1 MTSRLDPQPL
11 EWLDRSET
19 LSFEFEG
26 KAFTGF
32 AGDSISS
39 ALLASGQTLLGRSF
53 KYHRPRGVVTLA
65 NHDVNA
71 LFQSSEEP
79 NIRGDITP
87 LTAGMSLTACNVN
100 GSLEK
105 DRDQIIGT
113 LSRFLPVGFYYKT
126 FHNPKKLFPMW
137 ERVIRE
143 KAGLGTI
150 DTRWSV
156 RRQAKTYGF
165 CDLLVI
171 GAGASGMQA
180 ALSAAEQGLD
190 VVLVDEN
197 PQIGG
202 SLDYQLVNEANA
214 APIRERL
221 KAAVQNHANIRVLPA
236 HLACGWYTDHYV
248 PLLGPNGI
256 IKMRARA
263 VISATG
269 VMEQP
274 AVFRNNDLPGV
285 MMASAAQRLIVRYAV
300 KPGQRGVVLTANSE
314 GYRAALDMVKAGVDV
329 AAVIDMGSA
338 NSRGVWAD
346 EIRQQGIR
354 VLEQHAVYEA
364 KGKKRLTQIVAAPFD
379 GHTCEPSKAFEIDA
393 DLLLMSVG
401 WAPAAQLLYQ
411 AGGRLAYDSTLE
423 QLLPQ
428 ELPEG
433 IFACGRLNGAFTLE
447 QRLADGERAG
457 AEAAVFLKDE
467 ALPAELAACRDREA
481 HSHPWPIV
489 DHPGG
494 KNFIDFDEDL
504 QLKDLVNAAK
514 EGFDNIELMKR
525 FSTVGMGPS
534 QGKHANMNGIRVL
547 AAVTGRS
554 IDQTGSTTAR
564 PMFHPV
570 PVQALAGRRFRPERL
585 TAMHQ
590 WHLDNGARMMEAGAW
605 LRPEYYLPTSETG
618 VSDAAGAGNLSIRE
632 QAILREVQAVR
643 TGLGLIDVSTLGKI
657 EVMGPDAGK
666 LLDGSYTMRMSNIK
680 QDMTRYALMV
690 DESGVIVDDGIAAR
704 VAEDRFYVSAT
715 TSHADATFRTLSRHI
730 VEWGLDVRLVNRTGS
745 LAAMNLAGPHA
756 RKLLAPLTDID
767 LSEEN
772 FPYLGFK
779 EGNLCDVPVRLIRVG
794 FVGELGYEIHLP
806 VASAQRVWNTL
817 MEQGAEYGI
826 RPFGVEA
833 QRVLRLEKGHIIVGQ
848 DTDGLTNPFEANM
861 PWAVPLK
868 SKPWFTGKPS
878 LALLK
883 ARCQRTLRGFMLPK
897 GYSGELPKECHLLI
911 DSGDIAGRITSI
923 AYSPS
928 LGRYIGLAMVDQ
940 PLADSDRLYQVRVD
954 SGALIPLEP
963 CATPFYDAE
972 GKRQTVDLTEV
983 A

>member
-1 MTSRLDPQPL
+1 MTSRLDQQPL
-11 EWLDRSET
+11 EWIDRSAAYG
-19 LSFEFEG
+19 FEFEG
-26 KAFTGF
+26 RQYTGYK
-32 AGDSISS
+32 GDSITS
-39 ALLASGQTLLGRSF
+39 ALVAAGQTLLGRSF

-79 NIRGDITP
+79 NIRGDVTP
-87 LTAGMSLTACNVN
+87 LTADMSLTACNVN
-100 GSLEK
+100 GSLEHDK
-105 DRDQIIGT
+105 DQIIEK
-113 LSRFLPVGFYYKT
+113 LSRFLPVGFYYKA
-126 FHNPKKLFPMW
+126 FHSPKKLFPMW

-150 DTRWSV
+150 NTDWSV
-156 RRQAKTYGF
+156 RRQPKSYGF

-180 ALSAAEQGLD
+180 ALTAAEQGLD
-190 VVLVDEN
+190 VVLADEN
-197 PQIGG
+197 PEIGG
-202 SLDYQLVNEANA
+202 SLDYQLVNEAAA
-214 APIRERL
+214 APVREQL
-221 KAAVQNHANIRVLPA
+221 KQAVQSHANIRVLPA

-248 PLLGPNGI
+248 PLVGPNGI
-256 IKMRARA
+256 VKMRARA

-269 VMEQP
+269 VLEQP

-285 MMASAAQRLIVRYAV
+285 MMASGAQRLIARYAV
-300 KPGQRGVVLTANSE
+300 KPGQRAVVLTANSE
-314 GYRAALDMVKAGVDV
+314 GYRAALDLLKAGVDV
-329 AAVIDMGSA
+329 SAVIDMGSVA
-338 NSRGVWAD
+338 GRGAWA
-346 EIRQQGIR
+346 EELAALKVP
-354 VLEQHAVYEA
+354 VLERHAVYEA
-364 KGKKRLTQIVAAPFD
+364 QGKGQLKRVVVAPFD
-379 GHTCEPSKAFEIDA
+379 GEQCDSTHTREFDV

-401 WAPAAQLLYQ
+401 WAPASQLLYQ
-411 AGGRLAYDSTLE
+411 AGGRLAYDFTLE

-428 ELPEG
+428 ELPSG
-433 IFACGRLNGAFTLE
+433 IFACGRVNGAFTLS
-447 QRLADGERAG
+447 QRLADGERA
-457 AEAAVFLKDE
+457 ATEAVALLKGQ
-467 ALPAELAACRDREA
+467 PVPSELNACRDTDA
-481 HSHPWPIV
+481 HSHAWPIV
-489 DHPGG
+489 AHPKG
-494 KNFIDFDEDL
+494 KNFVDFDEDL

-547 AAVTGRS
+547 AKVTGRT

-585 TAMHQ
+585 TALHQ
-590 WHLDNGARMMEAGAW
+590 WHLDNGAQMMEAGVW
-605 LRPEYYLPTSETG
+605 MRPEFYGQPEE
-618 VSDAAGAGNLSIRE
+618 RM

-666 LLDGSYTMRMSNIK
+666 LLDGAYTMRMSNIK

-730 VEWGLDVRLVNRTGS
+730 VEWGLNVRLVNRTGS

-756 RKLLAPLTDID
+756 RTLLKPLTDID

-779 EGNLCDVPVRLIRVG
+779 EGHLCGVPVRLIRVG

-806 VASAQRVWNTL
+806 VESAQQIWNTL
-817 MEQGAEYGI
+817 MEQGVEYGI

-868 SKPWFTGKPS
+868 SKRWFTGKPS

-883 ARCQRTLRGFMLPK
+883 ERCNRNLRGFMLPK

-911 DSGDIAGRITSI
+911 ENGDLCGRITSI
-923 AYSPS
+923 AYSAA
-928 LGRYIGLAMVDQ
+928 LGRYIGLAMVDM
-940 PLADSDRLYQVRVD
+940 PLAASNRTFQVKVD
-954 SGALIPLEP
+954 SGALVPLEP
-963 CATPFYDAE
+963 CSTPFYDAE
-972 GKRQTVDLTEV
+972 GVRQTVDLTEV

>member
-1 MTSRLDPQPL
+1 MTSRLDQQPL
-11 EWLDRSET
+11 EWIDRSE
-19 LSFEFEG
+19 SCGFEFEG
-26 KAFTGF
+26 RHYTGYR
-32 AGDSISS
+32 GDSITS
-39 ALLASGQTLLGRSF
+39 ALLAAGQTLLGRSF
-53 KYHRPRGVVTLA
+53 KYHRPRGAVTLA

-79 NIRGDITP
+79 NIRGDVTA
-87 LTAGMSLTACNVN
+87 LEAGMVLSACNVN

-105 DRDQIIGT
+105 DRDQIIEK
-113 LSRFLPVGFYYKT
+113 LSRFLPVGFYYKA
-126 FHNPKKLFPMW
+126 FHKPKKLFPMW
-137 ERVIRE
+137 ERLIRE
-143 KAGLGTI
+143 KAGLGRI
-150 DTRWSV
+150 DTGWGV
-156 RRQAKTYGF
+156 RRKAKTYGF

-180 ALSAAEQGLD
+180 ALTAAEQGLD
-190 VVLVDEN
+190 VVLADEN

-202 SLDYQLVNEANA
+202 SLDYQLVHDAEA
-214 APIRERL
+214 APVRQRL
-221 KAAVQNHANIRVLPA
+221 KQAVQAHANIRVLPG

-248 PLLGPNGI
+248 PLSGPDGI

-263 VISATG
+263 VVNATG

-285 MMASAAQRLIVRYAV
+285 MMASGAQRLIARYAI
-300 KPGQRGVVLTANSE
+300 KPGQRAVVLTANNE
-314 GYRAALDMVKAGVDV
+314 GYRAALDLVNAGITVS
-329 AAVIDMGSA
+329 AVIDMGKLVD
-338 NSRGVWAD
+338 RGAWA
-346 EIRQQGIR
+346 EELKALQVP
-354 VLEQHAVYEA
+354 VLERHAVYEA
-364 KGKKRLTQIVAAPFD
+364 QGKGQIKRVVVAPFD
-379 GHTCEPSKAFEIDA
+379 GKACDSSHAREFDV

-428 ELPEG
+428 ELPNG
-433 IFACGRLNGAFTLE
+433 IFPCGRLNGAFTLQ

-457 AEAAVFLKDE
+457 TEAAAFLQGK
-467 ALPAELAACRDREA
+467 AVPAALAAHRDSEA

-489 DHPGG
+489 EHPKG
-494 KNFIDFDEDL
+494 KNFVDFDEDL
-504 QLKDLVNAAK
+504 QLKDLINAAK

-585 TAMHQ
+585 TALHQ
-590 WHLDNGARMMEAGAW
+590 WHLDNGAQMMEAGVW
-605 LRPEYYLPTSETG
+605 MRPEFYGRPEER
-618 VSDAAGAGNLSIRE
+618 A

-643 TGLGLIDVSTLGKI
+643 TALGLIDVSTLGKI

-666 LLDGSYTMRMSNIK
+666 LLDGTYTMRMSNIK
-680 QDMTRYALMV
+680 LGMTRYALMV
-690 DESGVIVDDGIAAR
+690 DDSGVIVDDGIVGR
-704 VAEDRFYVSAT
+704 IAEDRFYVTAT

-730 VEWGLDVRLVNRTGS
+730 VEWGLDVRLVNRTGT

-756 RKLLAPLTDID
+756 RTLLAPLTDIN

-772 FPYLGFK
+772 FPYLGLQ
-779 EGNLCDVPVRLIRVG
+779 EGTLCGVPVRLIRVG

-806 VASAQRVWNTL
+806 VDAAESLWKTL
-817 MEQGAEYGI
+817 MAKGLEYGI

-868 SKPWFTGKPS
+868 TKPWFTCKPS

-883 ARCQRTLRGFMLPK
+883 DRCNRNLRGFMLPK
-897 GYSGELPKECHLLI
+897 GYSGELPRECHLLI
-911 DSGDIAGRITSI
+911 ENGDIVGRITSI
-923 AYSPS
+923 AYSPA
-928 LGRYIGLAMVDQ
+928 LGRHIGLAMVDL
-940 PLADSDRLYQVRVD
+940 PLAATDKPFQVRVD
-954 SGALIPLEP
+954 SGALVSLEP

-972 GKRQTVDLTEV
+972 GARQTVDLTEV

>member
-1 MTSRLDPQPL
+1 MTSRLDQQPL
-11 EWLDRSET
+11 EWIDRSA
-19 LSFEFEG
+19 LCDFEFEG
-26 KAFTGF
+26 RRYTGYR
-32 AGDSISS
+32 GDSITS
-39 ALLASGQTLLGRSF
+39 ALLATGQTLLGRSF
-53 KYHRPRGVVTLA
+53 KYHRPRGAVTLA

-79 NIRGDITP
+79 NIRGDVTP
-87 LTAGMSLTACNVN
+87 LTEGMVLSACNVN
-100 GSLEK
+100 GSLEN
-105 DRDQIIGT
+105 DRDRIIEK
-113 LSRFLPVGFYYKT
+113 LSGFLPVGFYYKA
-126 FHNPKKLFPMW
+126 FHKPKKLFPMW
-137 ERVIRE
+137 ERLIRE
-143 KAGLGTI
+143 KAGLGRI
-150 DTRWSV
+150 DTGWSV
-156 RRQAKTYGF
+156 RRQPKSYGF

-202 SLDYQLVNEANA
+202 SLDYQLVNEVEAE
-214 APIRERL
+214 PVRSSL
-221 KAAVQNHANIRVLPA
+221 KQKVQSHANIRVLPA

-248 PLLGPNGI
+248 PLVGPNGI
-256 IKMRARA
+256 VKMRARA

-285 MMASAAQRLIVRYAV
+285 MMASGAQRLIARYAV
-300 KPGQRGVVLTANSE
+300 KPGQRAAVLTANSE
-314 GYRAALDMVKAGVDV
+314 GYRAALDLIKAGVQV
-329 AAVIDMGSA
+329 SAVIDMGSA
-338 NSRGVWAD
+338 SGRGAWAD
-346 EIRQQGIR
+346 ELAALKVP
-354 VLEQHAVYEA
+354 VLERHAVHEA
-364 KGKKRLTQIVAAPFD
+364 QGKGQLKRVVVAPFD
-379 GHTCEPSKAFEIDA
+379 GEQCDA
-393 DLLLMSVG
+393 TQAREFDVDLLLMSVG
-401 WAPAAQLLYQ
+401 WAPASQLLYQ
-411 AGGRLAYDSTLE
+411 AGGRLAYDFTLE

-428 ELPEG
+428 ELPNG
-433 IFACGRLNGAFTLE
+433 IFACGRLNGAFTLQ
-447 QRLADGERAG
+447 QRLADGERA
-457 AEAAVFLKDE
+457 ATEAAAWLKGQPITA
-467 ALPAELAACRDREA
+467 ALSAFRDSVA
-481 HSHPWPIV
+481 HSHPWPILK
-489 DHPGG
+489 HPKG
-494 KNFIDFDEDL
+494 KNFVDFDEDL
-504 QLKDLVNAAK
+504 QLKDLINAAK

-585 TAMHQ
+585 TALHQ
-590 WHLDNGARMMEAGAW
+590 WHLDNGAQMMEAGVW
-605 LRPEYYLPTSETG
+605 MRPEFYGRPEER
-618 VSDAAGAGNLSIRE
+618 A

-643 TGLGLIDVSTLGKI
+643 TALGLIDVSTLGKI

-666 LLDGSYTMRMSNIK
+666 LLDGTYTMRMSNIK
-680 QDMTRYALMV
+680 LGMTRYALMV
-690 DESGVIVDDGIAAR
+690 DDSGVIVDDGIVGR
-704 VAEDRFYVSAT
+704 IAEDRFYVTAT
-715 TSHADATFRTLSRHI
+715 TSHADATFRTLSRHVI
-730 VEWGLDVRLVNRTGS
+730 EWGLDVRLVNRTGT

-756 RKLLAPLTDID
+756 RTLIKPLTDID
-767 LSEEN
+767 LSEEH
-772 FPYLGFK
+772 FPYLGCR
-779 EGNLCDVPVRLIRVG
+779 EGTLCGVPMRLIRVG

-806 VASAQRVWNTL
+806 VDAAERIWNTL
-817 MEQGAEYGI
+817 MEKGTEYGI

-868 SKPWFTGKPS
+868 TKPWFTGKPS

-883 ARCQRTLRGFMLPK
+883 ERCNRHLCGFMLPK
-897 GYSGELPKECHLLI
+897 GYSGERPKECHLLI
-911 DSGDIAGRITSI
+911 ENGDIAGRITSI

-928 LGRYIGLAMVDQ
+928 LGRYIGLAMVDM
-940 PLADSDRLYQVRVD
+940 PLAATEGDFKVRVD
-954 SGALIPLEP
+954 SGELVSLEP

-972 GKRQTVDLTEV
+972 GARQTVDLTEV